1 MSSPTNHN
9 ETTPEKTGLEQ
20 ELDPNLKNIDLPEQ
34 QEDPNEASEIK
45 NLTSVSNSEYEPE
58 SNEIEPEIKSNPNE
72 LASSILVFNPETEA
86 EI

>member
-1 MSSPTNHN
+1 MSSTTNQN
-9 ETTPEKTGLEQ
+9 EARLEKTDLEQ

-45 NLTSVSNSEYEPE
+45 NLTSVSNSEYKPE
-58 SNEIEPEIKSNPNE
+58 SNEIEPETKSNPNE
-72 LASSILVFNPETEA
+72 LASSILVFNPQTEV